1 MIYDSVAGGW
11 WQYGG
16 TSLATPLIAA
26 YEAITGVDGTTPDP
40 AVGLHRQR
48 AAERPDERARAAT
61 ATRRSSTSA
70 TPGSV
75 MTARPGSARS
85 PGAVAPGAPGI
96 GGPSFGYGIGN
107 TYTAGVGP
115 TTATLSGGVYPN
127 GLDTTY
133 YWQYGTTTSYGSQT
147 AAVDIGAG
155 QAPVAVTGALSG
167 LAPGSAYHYRLVAN
181 NNDGTMYGYDSELT
195 TESAPINTTSPAIG
209 GLALQGQTLY
219 AYPGG
224 WTPAGP
230 RSPTSGS
237 ARPMG

>member
-1 MIYDSVAGGW
+1 M
-11 WQYGG
+11 
-16 TSLATPLIAA
+16 
-26 YEAITGVDGTTPDP
+26 
-40 AVGLHRQR
+40 
-48 AAERPDERARAAT
+48 
-61 ATRRSSTSA
+61 
-70 TPGSV
+70 
-75 MTARPGSARS
+75 
-85 PGAVAPGAPGI
+85 APGAPGI

-155 QAPVAVTGALSG
+155 QAPVSVTGALSG
-167 LAPGSAYHYRLVAN
+167 LAPGTTYHYRLVAH

-195 TESAPINTTSPAIG
+195 TESAPINTMPPAIG

-224 WTPAGP
+224 WTPAGASLSYQWQ
-230 RSPTSGS
+230 RSADGVTWTSIAGATGSSYTLGAADGGDEVRVAVTAANALGQSTATSVAVGPVPGS
-237 ARPMG
+237 AAPPR